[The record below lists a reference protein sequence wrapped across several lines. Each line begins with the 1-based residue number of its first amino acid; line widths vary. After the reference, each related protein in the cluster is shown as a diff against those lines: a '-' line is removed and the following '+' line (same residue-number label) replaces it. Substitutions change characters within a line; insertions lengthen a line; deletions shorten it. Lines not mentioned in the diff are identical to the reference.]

1 MLVIDEVD
9 MDSGLATPEVCVYI
23 YVTGCMQVCV
33 VYVYLNA
40 EGRCQIKEFDR
51 FKVARGRKRIQCIRN
66 DFQFSAR
73 ACKYVIWQVAAPRF
87 NSTQIIL

>member
-1 MLVIDEVD
+1 VIDEVD

-51 FKVARGRKRIQCIRN
+51 FKVARGRKDTVHVLGMISSFPHVRVNTLYGKLQLQ
-66 DFQFSAR
+66 D
-73 ACKYVIWQVAAPRF
+73 
-87 NSTQIIL
+87 